1 MGDLNFRLLEDLEMS
16 LEEIV
21 ARVKKG
27 EFQKLFDYDQLRYV
41 MRKGDAFTELQE
53 GDVTF
58 PPTFKFEVESSF
70 YDCKR
75 VFLYYSFGGYKFI
88 SRTFLYIIYYANMNY
103 IGGIF

>member
-1 MGDLNFRLLEDLEMS
+1 MKRFSYVFWMGDLNFRLLEELEMS

-27 EFQKLFDYDQLRYV
+27 EYQKLFEYDQLRYV

-53 GDVTF
+53 GDITF

-70 YDCKR
+70 YDCKYGINILH
-75 VFLYYSFGGYKFI
+75 VFI
-88 SRTFLYIIYYANMNY
+88 SAITN
-103 IGGIF
+103 IFQAKTCMD